1 MKRLGINAV
10 HIDTEQILDMGLNRV
25 EFVLARG
32 YDYAQILESITQG
45 MRFAKSKAMPFS
57 VHLPIFLF
65 DWYEE
70 DYLSAFYL
78 DPDEEK
84 RELSFQFLE
93 SNLEALKGY
102 GPAYAILHFP
112 GVYRYQQDAIEF
124 DKRLS
129 VALDRLD
136 ALAGSMDVKVLLEYF
151 GSNDM
156 FWKIDAWI
164 EQVSKRKNLGLLCD
178 TGHLYF
184 SSKMHGFDFYEG
196 LKKLASVAD
205 AFHLWTTRG
214 EGVYSDSEAYKA
226 YHHIMM
232 HMDQKEVDGFAFD
245 TLRVMEIISA
255 YEKPMI
261 IEASDRYHGREYFI
275 KGIKSIV
282 SFLE

>member
-1 MKRLGINAV
+1 
-10 HIDTEQILDMGLNRV
+10 
-25 EFVLARG
+25 
-32 YDYAQILESITQG
+32 
-45 MRFAKSKAMPFS
+45 
-57 VHLPIFLF
+57 
-65 DWYEE
+65 
-70 DYLSAFYL
+70 
-78 DPDEEK
+78 
-84 RELSFQFLE
+84 
-93 SNLEALKGY
+93 
-102 GPAYAILHFP
+102 
-112 GVYRYQQDAIEF
+112 
-124 DKRLS
+124 
-129 VALDRLD
+129 
-136 ALAGSMDVKVLLEYF
+136 
-151 GSNDM
+151 
-156 FWKIDAWI
+156 
-164 EQVSKRKNLGLLCD
+164 
-178 TGHLYF
+178 
-184 SSKMHGFDFYEG
+184 MHGFDFYEG